1 MPYMTANSYWGLAPE
16 GSYQSASVYTA
27 TYGTAASISTYTPIG
42 SPKLTPT
49 LKWLDDSDFRGSPVM
64 HYDQV
69 AGVRNDMFSGKT
81 FMYSDVYPSL
91 IRSTLGGVDVVGASV
106 SVTNSVGASAVAYPH
121 TIGLLNSASTGSQS
135 PSYTIVNNSVDQSY
149 QITGARAVDLSLT
162 FAADAA
168 VETTFSFAGNIS
180 ASISPV
186 TTVTESTQHLVP
198 SWNVSA
204 SIGGA
209 SVAVVERATLD
220 IKRSTAPIFTIGQQ
234 GPYNNFQGPIDVMGQ
249 MDFVVETN
257 GVGDNFYS
265 QALTTN
271 QQQVILKFTDPATGY
286 FVQFQMSKVQLEDPV
301 IDQSK
306 AYINLQTKFT
316 AVANTID
323 AVYGGYSPIKA
334 VVYNGVSTAY

>member
-49 LKWLDDSDFRGSPVM
+49 LKWLDDSEFRGSPVM

-69 AGVRNDMFSGKT
+69 AGVRHDMFSGKT
-81 FMYSDVYPSL
+81 FMYSDVYPS
-91 IRSTLGGVDVVGASV
+91 
-106 SVTNSVGASAVAYPH
+106 
-121 TIGLLNSASTGSQS
+121 LLNSASTGSQS

-149 QITGARAVDLSLT
+149 QITGARAVDLALT

-168 VETTFSFAGNIS
+168 VETTFSFTGNIS

-234 GPYNNFQGPIDVMGQ
+234 GPYNNFQGPIEVMGQ